1 MSTELDWRL
10 RMGRGTSVPR
20 LALPLLAFALT
31 AMAAA
36 CTSSETSQTLP
47 STVRCAVTVTNSPEM
62 LPASGGSGTVTI
74 AAARDC
80 TWAAANPASWIVITS
95 ATNGQGDG
103 SVTYLV
109 GANAEPVT
117 RRGTIDVNNISV
129 AISQE
134 AAPCRFTVTPSTTAV
149 GAPGG
154 DATIQ
159 VQTNAACRWT
169 AASEVPWI
177 RVTAGAAG
185 QGDGSVAIAVD
196 ANAAAARSG
205 RVIVAGTPVIVEQS
219 DGRAQPPPTP
229 GCSYSM
235 QPSGQTIAAAGGT
248 GTIDVTASAATCAW
262 TAVSNAA
269 WVTISSGASSTGS
282 NRVTFNV
289 AGNPGASRTASISV
303 AGHNFMVTQ
312 TAAACSY
319 SIDPSNAAMA
329 AAGGTTAVAVS
340 AGPSC
345 AWTAA
350 SNASWITVAAGASGA
365 GAGSVTLNVSSNPG
379 TARTG
384 TVSIAGRTFTVT
396 QGAAP
401 CAFALS
407 PASVD
412 IPAAGGDATT
422 SVTTTAG
429 CAWTAVSNN
438 PDWIT
443 VAAGSSGTGPG
454 TVRVTA
460 TANAGAERSGT
471 VTIGGQTLTVRQV
484 ASCSF
489 GITPTS
495 QNISAVGGS
504 GTVAV
509 TAGGSCAWTA
519 SSNNTDWLTITAGA
533 AGTGSGSVTF
543 SAAGNTGPLRTGTLT
558 IAGQTFT
565 LTQEAPCTFSLNPQP
580 QTLGAAGGWGSVT
593 VTTGGTCSWTAVS
606 NNTDWLTVTSGSPA
620 VGTAPFMFS
629 AAPNSTGADRVGT
642 ITVGGVVFTLTQTA
656 Q

>member
-1 MSTELDWRL
+1 MSTELDRRL
-10 RMGRGTSVPR
+10 RMGRGTAASR
-20 LALPLLAFALT
+20 LALPLVAAALS

-74 AAARDC
+74 AASRDC
-80 TWAAANPASWIVITS
+80 TWAAANAPSWIVITS
-95 ATNGQGDG
+95 APNGQGDG
-103 SVTYLV
+103 SVTYRV
-109 GANAEPVT
+109 GSNAEPVA

-149 GAPGG
+149 GASGG

-159 VQTNAACRWT
+159 VQTNAVCRWT

-196 ANAAAARSG
+196 ANSAAARSG

-219 DGRAQPPPTP
+219 DGRGQPPPTP
-229 GCSYSM
+229 GCSYSI
-235 QPSGQTIAAAGGT
+235 QPAGQTIAAAGGT

-303 AGHNFMVTQ
+303 AGHSFMVTQ
-312 TAAACSY
+312 AAAACSY

-329 AAGGTTAVAVS
+329 AAGGTTAVGVS

-350 SNASWITVAAGASGA
+350 SNAPWITVAAGASGA

-384 TVSIAGRTFTVT
+384 TVTIAGRTFTVT

-412 IPAAGGDATT
+412 VPAAGGDATT

-429 CAWTAVSNN
+429 CAWTAVPNA
-438 PDWIT
+438 DWIT
-443 VAAGSSGTGPG
+443 IAAGSSGTGPG
-454 TVRVTA
+454 AVRVAA

-471 VTIGGQTLTVRQV
+471 VTIGGQTLTVRQ
-484 ASCSF
+484 AAPCSF

-495 QNISAVGGS
+495 QTIAAVGGS

-509 TAGGSCAWTA
+509 TAGGSCTWTA
-519 SSNNTDWLTITAGA
+519 SSNNIDWLTITAGA

-543 SAAGNTGPLRTGTLT
+543 SAAGNAGPLRTGTLT

-565 LTQEAPCTFSLNPQP
+565 LTQEAPCTFSLNPQTL
-580 QTLGAAGGWGSVT
+580 TLGAAGGSGSVT
-593 VTTGGTCSWTAVS
+593 VTTGGACSWTAVS
-606 NNTDWLTVTSGSPA
+606 NNTDWLTVTGGSPA

-629 AAPNSTGADRVGT
+629 AAPNSTGADRAGT